1 MLTGYFTLTG
11 NASLA
16 TFETPDYS
24 ETLVANSTKGA
35 LALSTDLTAHGFA
48 IPSRDKQVLL
58 FGEYNDDLAEIDSMF
73 PGCSYQEKLERLGLG
88 KSLGFILNKTEHG
101 SVAILGCP
109 FHYGLHDTRT
119 NSSFYMFTDDP
130 NRLAEVLRAAPLR
143 YLIYRFPENPP
154 VIFIQA
160 EGVCS
165 KWWRWTKSHQ
175 STLHSFNALE
185 HKLYG
190 LQKA

>member
-11 NASLA
+11 SARLA
-16 TFETPDYS
+16 TFDNPDY
-24 ETLVANSTKGA
+24 EEALVANTEKGN
-35 LALSTDLTAHGFA
+35 LVLNTDLTAHGFD

-58 FGEYNDDLAEIDSMF
+58 FGEYNDDLAGIDSMF
-73 PGCSYQEKLERLGLG
+73 PGCSYQEKLERIGLG
-88 KSLGFILNKTEHG
+88 KSLGFILNKTAHG
-101 SVAILGCP
+101 SIAILGCQ

-119 NSSFYMFTDDP
+119 NSSFYLFTDDQ
-130 NRLAEVLRAAPLR
+130 NRLAQVLAAAPLR

-154 VIFIQA
+154 VVFVQA

-185 HKLYG
+185 QKLYG
-190 LQKA
+190 LPKT